1 MMKYANQRL
10 HHLFDTCDMIEE
22 TPINEESDDA
32 FEKPIDSNV
41 AELKSDCHSN
51 IQSGYAAK
59 FKTIVLNF

>member
-1 MMKYANQRL
+1 
-10 HHLFDTCDMIEE
+10 MIEE

-41 AELKSDCHSN
+41 TELKSDCHSN